1 MRTAASIL
9 VAAALWTGA
18 AAAETVRIGVTAGP
32 HAEIAEAL
40 VPVAKARGLDV
51 KVVEFNEGARVNI
64 ALNDGDLEA
73 NAFQHKPYL
82 DNQARIRNLDLV
94 KISDTVL
101 LPMAAY
107 SRRHKTLAELPE
119 KAVIAIPN
127 DPTNAGRAFKLLQ
140 QGGLIGLRSGAG
152 VDASVLDITDNP
164 KSLRIRELEAVQI
177 PRSLDDVD
185 LAVINTNFAI
195 HAGLNPQH
203 DSLLRETAQSAY
215 VCLIAVRRAD
225 ADKPWVKTLVESYL
239 SPEVRAFVEKRYQGS
254 ILAIW

>member
-1 MRTAASIL
+1 MKTLALCL
-9 VAAALWTGA
+9 VALLWTGA
-18 AAAETVRIGVTAGP
+18 ATAETVRIGVTAGP

-40 VPVAKARGLDV
+40 VPAAKARGLDV

-64 ALNDGDLEA
+64 ALNDGELEA

-82 DNQARIRNLDLV
+82 DNQARIRNLDLLSV
-94 KISDTVL
+94 VDTVL

-107 SRRHKTLAELPE
+107 SRRHHSLAELPD
-119 KAVIAIPN
+119 KALVSIPN
-127 DPTNAGRAFKLLQ
+127 DPTNAGRALKLLQ
-140 QGGLIGLRSGAG
+140 QGGLITLKAGAG
-152 VDASVLDITDNP
+152 VDASVLDIVENS
-164 KSLRIRELEAVQI
+164 KNLRIRELEAVQI

-195 HAGLNPQH
+195 HAGLNPLR

-225 ADKPWVKTLVESYL
+225 ADKPWVKTLIDAYR
-239 SPEVRAFVEKRYQGS
+239 SPEVRAFVEKKYQGS
-254 ILAIW
+254 ILATW

>member
-9 VAAALWTGA
+9 VAAALWVGA
-18 AAAETVRIGVTAGP
+18 AAAETIRIGVTAGP

-82 DNQARIRNLDLV
+82 DNQTRIRNLDLV
-94 KISDTVL
+94 KVSDTVL

-119 KAVIAIPN
+119 KA
-127 DPTNAGRAFKLLQ
+127 
-140 QGGLIGLRSGAG
+140 
-152 VDASVLDITDNP
+152 
-164 KSLRIRELEAVQI
+164 
-177 PRSLDDVD
+177 
-185 LAVINTNFAI
+185 
-195 HAGLNPQH
+195 
-203 DSLLRETAQSAY
+203 
-215 VCLIAVRRAD
+215 
-225 ADKPWVKTLVESYL
+225 L
-239 SPEVRAFVEKRYQGS
+239 SPSPTIQPMPAARSSCCSRAG
-254 ILAIW
+254 

>member
-1 MRTAASIL
+1 M
-9 VAAALWTGA
+9 
-18 AAAETVRIGVTAGP
+18 
-32 HAEIAEAL
+32 
-40 VPVAKARGLDV
+40 
-51 KVVEFNEGARVNI
+51 
-64 ALNDGDLEA
+64 
-73 NAFQHKPYL
+73 
-82 DNQARIRNLDLV
+82 
-94 KISDTVL
+94 
-101 LPMAAY
+101 
-107 SRRHKTLAELPE
+107 
-119 KAVIAIPN
+119 
-127 DPTNAGRAFKLLQ
+127 Q

-152 VDASVLDITDNP
+152 VDASVLDIIDNP

-225 ADKPWVKTLVESYL
+225 ADADKPWMKTLVESYL
-239 SPEVRAFVEKRYQGS
+239 SPEVRAFAEKRYQGS